1 MHEELSYNTLF
12 EHEVQGE
19 KEFSLNMRFKERSN
33 KTISVMIFECVP
45 IKVIKQIPNQQLT
58 KHSITIERSN

>member
-12 EHEVQGE
+12 EHEVQAE
-19 KEFSLNMRFKERSN
+19 KQFSLNMRFKERSN
-33 KTISVMIFECVP
+33 KNISVMILECVP

-58 KHSITIERSN
+58 KLSITIERSN